1 MMVEDKQTLM
11 RKLGTSHLAIEL
23 VQPLAAIPDVLAD
36 WKLAL
41 AANGSTLTYTYDV
54 QAEETGIGPLLRQL
68 DRMGVQIKNLNTSH
82 SSLEEIFVNLVHARS

>member
-1 MMVEDKQTLM
+1 MVEEKATLM
-11 RKLGTSHLAIEL
+11 RKLGTSHLTIEL
-23 VQPLAAIPDVLAD
+23 VQPLAAIPAELAE

-41 AANGSTLTYTYDV
+41 AANGANLIYTYDV
-54 QAEETGIGPLLRQL
+54 QAVETGIGPLLRQL